1 LKIKKTDSTTCHDNA
16 KTWKKI
22 ETEFNARLPNSC
34 RRNSESLNKNY
45 YNKKKELRKSM
56 AEERNEILLTGGGPA
71 KLLKKDAS
79 DNLLLSVMGDKTSK
93 GKYIRS
99 RKRPTAVVKAL
110 KSSGI
115 AAK

>member
-1 LKIKKTDSTTCHDNA
+1 
-16 KTWKKI
+16 
-22 ETEFNARLPNSC
+22 
-34 RRNSESLNKNY
+34 
-45 YNKKKELRKSM
+45 M